1 MSIFALPAKKTKKGA
16 KQNVTPSFMHWRFML
31 VVMLVVTVFA
41 GLGVRAAYIQ
51 VIAPDNLIAQ
61 GDNRTMRTKDM
72 PTYRGIITDRNGVEL
87 AVSVPVRAIYADPK
101 IIHEQGGLEQYERWE
116 ALADVLGRDVEDLRS
131 KVQNPKRRFVYLQR
145 QVSPAM
151 ADYVDKLDIPGI
163 YLRRESRR
171 YYPNG
176 EVTAQ
181 LIGITDVDDS
191 GLEGLERQYD
201 DWLTGTPG
209 SRVIR
214 RDAKGRTVEVLK
226 STDGEEAGNLK
237 LTIDQ
242 RIQALAYREI
252 KEAMMYFQAASAS
265 AIVVDIHTGDVL
277 AMVNAPSF
285 NPNDRGNAS
294 PHRMRNRTITDAFE
308 PGSSLKPLAV
318 LAALEYGSVKVG
330 DTVDTN
336 PGWMRLGGSLVK
348 DHRNLGKLSLEE
360 IIQHSSNM
368 GTSKLALGVP
378 KPFLLNMVYSMGLT
392 SDTGIN
398 MPGESNGLFHERTRW
413 SDFELAT
420 LSFGY
425 GISVTTAQL
434 ARMYATLANGGISMP
449 LRVVQQPE
457 SDVYR
462 PQPQRVVSEKN
473 ARAVLEMME
482 SVVLRGGTAPK
493 AAVPGYRVGGKTG
506 TSRKAVAGGYGD
518 EYVNI
523 FAGVA
528 PLSDPQIATVVLINE
543 PAGDLYYAGDTAAPV
558 FSEIMG
564 GALQLMNVAP
574 DDKQVTSTKWLNG
587 GSNGG

>member
-1 MSIFALPAKKTKKGA
+1 MSIFALDAKKTKKGA
-16 KQNVTPSFMHWRFML
+16 KQNVTPSFMQWRFML
-31 VVMLVVTVFA
+31 VIVLVIAVFV

-318 LAALEYGSVKVG
+318 LSALEYGSVKVG
-330 DTVDTN
+330 DTVDTY

-348 DHRNLGKLSLEE
+348 DHRNLGKLTLEE

-449 LRVVQQPE
+449 SQTFIVRSHNVWYL
-457 SDVYR
+457 
-462 PQPQRVVSEKN
+462 KK
-473 ARAVLEMME
+473 M
-482 SVVLRGGTAPK
+482 
-493 AAVPGYRVGGKTG
+493 PGRYWK
-506 TSRKAVAGGYGD
+506 
-518 EYVNI
+518 
-523 FAGVA
+523 
-528 PLSDPQIATVVLINE
+528 
-543 PAGDLYYAGDTAAPV
+543 
-558 FSEIMG
+558 
-564 GALQLMNVAP
+564 
-574 DDKQVTSTKWLNG
+574 
-587 GSNGG
+587 